1 MSVVLENQVGFNI
14 FKVNDRKPERA
25 YALDEV
31 RGELPEAVAQIKQ
44 HERYDDWVKGLRA
57 KAHIEIRGS

>member
-1 MSVVLENQVGFNI
+1 
-14 FKVNDRKPERA
+14 
-25 YALDEV
+25 V